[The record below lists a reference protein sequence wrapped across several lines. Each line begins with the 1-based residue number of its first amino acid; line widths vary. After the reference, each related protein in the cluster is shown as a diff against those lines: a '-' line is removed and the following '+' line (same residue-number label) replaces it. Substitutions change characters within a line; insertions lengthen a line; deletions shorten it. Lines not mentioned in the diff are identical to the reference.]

1 MPTFSFLKASVSI
14 AEKSMLKRVG
24 ARTQPCFTPFVTG
37 NGSEEFTIVLHSG
50 FHAIVEK
57 TDNVDDFFRAPKLRH
72 DFPKAISVDS
82 VESLSQ
88 VNKCDV

>member
-1 MPTFSFLKASVSI
+1 MTTFSSLKASVSI

-24 ARTQPCFTPFVTG
+24 ARTQPCF
-37 NGSEEFTIVLHSG
+37 
-50 FHAIVEK
+50 HAIVEK
-57 TDNVDDFFRAPKLRH
+57 TDNVDEFFRTPKLSH